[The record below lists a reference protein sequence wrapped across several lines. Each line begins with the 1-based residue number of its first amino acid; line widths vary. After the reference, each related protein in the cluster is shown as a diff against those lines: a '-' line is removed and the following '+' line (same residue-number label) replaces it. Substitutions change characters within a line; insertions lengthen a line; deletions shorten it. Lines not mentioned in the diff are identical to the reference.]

1 MAVDVI
7 VGLQRGDEGKG
18 RFVDMLAKN
27 YGIVARFNGGNN
39 AGHTVVL
46 SGGNVLKLH
55 LVPSG
60 IAHSGVVNV
69 IGSGTLVNPLKLA
82 EEIAHIESNDIKV
95 SRDNLKLDSGSHL
108 ILPHHIYEDEIRE
121 AGDGRQ
127 GSTKS
132 GIAQVASLK
141 AMRTGART
149 ELIKNDPEGLYELVY
164 NGLVAQR
171 PLRQDAGLGDIDE
184 EKVAREY
191 VECAKNLGH
200 LVTDTVFYIN
210 QELAKDSGPQV
221 LAEGAQAFWL
231 DIDHGMY
238 PYTTSSSTTTGGV
251 CTGLGIPP
259 SRIGKVT
266 GVIKAVQS
274 HVGDGPFVTE
284 VTDSEPLA
292 QLHGDLTTVDA
303 ERGTTTGRTRRLG
316 HLDLVQIR
324 RANMINGTDEM
335 VLSKLD
341 WVSRYG
347 EKIQVCTSYTRKD
360 KKLEIAPGSARKL
373 GQSTPQYEYLP
384 GWSEDIQHVRSFEDL
399 PQNAQ
404 DYVTFI
410 EEKTKTPI
418 TRIGVGPQP
427 EQVIVR

>member
-1 MAVDVI
+1 MAIDVI

-46 SGGNVLKLH
+46 SDGSVLKLH

-60 IAHSGVVNV
+60 IAHPGVVNV
-69 IGSGTLVNPLKLA
+69 IGSGTLVNPVKLA
-82 EEIAHIESNDIKV
+82 EEIAHIESNGIEV
-95 SRDNLKLDSGSHL
+95 TRDNLKLDSASHL

-121 AGDGRQ
+121 AGDRRQ

-149 ELIKNDPEGLYELVY
+149 ELIKNAPEELFELVY
-164 NGLVAQR
+164 NGLLAQR
-171 PLRQDAGLGDIDE
+171 PLRLDAGLENIDE

-191 VECAKNLGH
+191 VESAKGLGH
-200 LVTDTVFYIN
+200 FVTDTVFYLN
-210 QELAKDSGPQV
+210 QELNKEPGVQV

-238 PYTTSSSTTTGGV
+238 PYTTSSSTTAGGV
-251 CTGLGIPP
+251 CTGLGVPP
-259 SRIGKVT
+259 SCVGKVT

-292 QLHGDLTTVDA
+292 RLHGDLTTVDA

-324 RANMINGTDEM
+324 RANMINGTNEM

-347 EKIQVCTSYTRKD
+347 EKIQICTSYMRKG
-360 KKLEIAPGSARKL
+360 KQLEVAPGSARKL
-373 GQSTPQYEYLP
+373 DQSTPQYEYLP
-384 GWSEDIQHVRSFEDL
+384 AWDEDIQDVRRFEDL
-399 PQNAQ
+399 PKNAQ
-404 DYVTFI
+404 EYITFI
-410 EEKTKTPI
+410 EDKTNVPI

-427 EQVIVR
+427 EQVIER